1 MDEIRKIIK
10 GEEMD
15 ILFKLKKDIMLYA
28 ETIANILNVDVEVMD
43 QNLIRIAGT
52 GRLADKVGLNMSK
65 ESHVYKHV
73 LKTGKTI
80 IIANPRK
87 EPLCKNCPSI
97 GECKEYLELS
107 TPIIF
112 DSSPIGVIGLICF
125 NDEQKEEFIQKK
137 ESYIKFIEQMASFV
151 SSHLYQETEKIRI
164 ENNNKVLLNI
174 VDRIPNPII
183 ITNEYNQIELINEM
197 GSALFQSPEVHS
209 DVKVTNLEQFID
221 KKKFILTCN
230 NVKNEVVGDI
240 LDFPTHMGRFRTL
253 YIFEE
258 AVKFR
263 SYLRQFNTDEEHSF
277 IFSSAEMQEVYVKA
291 LKVAKTTTSVLIT
304 GESGTGKEVIA
315 KIIHCNSERKN
326 KPFIPINC
334 GAIPE
339 NLIES
344 ELFGYVKG
352 AFTGANPKGKV
363 GYFEQAN
370 GGTIFLDEIG
380 DMPLPLQVKL
390 LRVLQEKT
398 ISPVGSDTSKTIDVR
413 VIAATN
419 QNLLEM
425 VKENTFRGDLF
436 YRLNVFPIN
445 IPPLR
450 VRPVDIKAISE
461 FFVTKYCRKFGTSQ
475 KKLSPQVMN
484 SFISYPWPGNIREL
498 KNIIEYLVNVVDVNE
513 NVITTV
519 HLPPHFTT
527 TGNSELFKTMAQIE
541 KETIEKMLSKF
552 GYTSAAKQ
560 KIAKILDIGIAT
572 LYRKIKQYQLEKE

>member
-1 MDEIRKIIK
+1 
-10 GEEMD
+10 MD

-97 GECKEYLELS
+97 EECKEYLELS

>member
-1 MDEIRKIIK
+1 
-10 GEEMD
+10 MD

-197 GSALFQSPEVHS
+197 GSELFQSPEVHS

-221 KKKFILTCN
+221 KKKFVLTCN
-230 NVKNEVVGDI
+230 DVKNEVVGDI

-277 IFSSAEMQEVYVKA
+277 IFSSAEMQEVYVKS

-315 KIIHCNSERKN
+315 KIIHCNSDRKN

-398 ISPVGSDTSKTIDVR
+398 ISPVGSDTSKAIDVR

-484 SFISYPWPGNIREL
+484 NFISYPWPGNIREL

>member
-1 MDEIRKIIK
+1 
-10 GEEMD
+10 MD

>member
-1 MDEIRKIIK
+1 MN
-10 GEEMD
+10 
-15 ILFKLKKDIMLYA
+15 ILFKLKADIVKYA

-52 GRLADKVGLNMSK
+52 GRLTDKVGLNMSK

-73 LKTGKTI
+73 LRTGKTI

-97 GECKEYLELS
+97 EECKEYLELS

-315 KIIHCNSERKN
+315 KIIHSNSERKN

>member
-1 MDEIRKIIK
+1 
-10 GEEMD
+10 MD

-209 DVKVTNLEQFID
+209 DVKVTNLAQFID

>member
-1 MDEIRKIIK
+1 
-10 GEEMD
+10 MD

-137 ESYIKFIEQMASFV
+137 EAYIKFIEQMSAFI

-221 KKKFILTCN
+221 KKKFVLTCN

-484 SFISYPWPGNIREL
+484 NFISYPWPGNIREL

-513 NVITTV
+513 NVITTL

-527 TGNSELFKTMAQIE
+527 TENSELFKTMAQIE

>member
-1 MDEIRKIIK
+1 
-10 GEEMD
+10 MD

-197 GSALFQSPEVHS
+197 GSELFQSPEVHS

-221 KKKFILTCN
+221 KKKFVLTCN
-230 NVKNEVVGDI
+230 DVKNEVVGDI

-277 IFSSAEMQEVYVKA
+277 IFSSAEMQEVYVKS

-315 KIIHCNSERKN
+315 KIIHCNSDRKN

-398 ISPVGSDTSKTIDVR
+398 ISPVGSDTSKAIDVR

-484 SFISYPWPGNIREL
+484 NFISYPWPGNIREL

-527 TGNSELFKTMAQIE
+527 SGNSELFKTMAQIE

>member
-1 MDEIRKIIK
+1 
-10 GEEMD
+10 
-15 ILFKLKKDIMLYA
+15 
-28 ETIANILNVDVEVMD
+28 
-43 QNLIRIAGT
+43 
-52 GRLADKVGLNMSK
+52 
-65 ESHVYKHV
+65 
-73 LKTGKTI
+73 
-80 IIANPRK
+80 
-87 EPLCKNCPSI
+87 
-97 GECKEYLELS
+97 
-107 TPIIF
+107 
-112 DSSPIGVIGLICF
+112 
-125 NDEQKEEFIQKK
+125 
-137 ESYIKFIEQMASFV
+137 MASFV

-380 DMPLPLQVKL
+380 DMSLPLQVKL